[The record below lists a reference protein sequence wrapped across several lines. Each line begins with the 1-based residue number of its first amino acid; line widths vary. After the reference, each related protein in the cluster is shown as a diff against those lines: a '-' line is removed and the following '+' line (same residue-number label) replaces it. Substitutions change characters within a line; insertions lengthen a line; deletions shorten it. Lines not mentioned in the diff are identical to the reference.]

1 MVQGINAD
9 KCKRNKLVKLAM
21 RMFGFNSK
29 PKVVS
34 HSKLDSDQTEDLEK
48 RKFLEWQLKTMAG
61 LSKQEGALDGLWYVG
76 NHTWRFN
83 PAFGTVKEFIVLKDM
98 SERHRPDIRYGKV
111 NDQWVKLQHKGYYV
125 VENREED

>member
-1 MVQGINAD
+1 MNRVND

-61 LSKQEGALDGLWYVG
+61 LSKQEGPLDGLWYVG
-76 NHTWRFN
+76 NNTWRFN
-83 PAFGTVKEFIVLKDM
+83 PAFGTVKDFIVLKDM